1 MVPFRS
7 DGPSVWIRTS
17 AVQCVTA
24 MAIMHEADHRIDY
37 NLVVPLLAVLEE
49 RHVTRAAERCGM
61 SQPALSRALD
71 RARRSLGDDLLVRR
85 GPRYERTPRGERLYA
100 DLRELVPRLDA
111 VLADSRFEPST
122 SRDRFRIV
130 TTDYASLLLVPQ
142 IVTALARRAPRA
154 AIDCAP
160 WDPLAPEAIG
170 NGTYDL
176 GIIGLDGLDGL
187 SSEPL
192 FADTFVCVVAR
203 DHPIADEPMTLE
215 RYAAYP
221 HAVIGIAGGRRQPWI
236 ERPLL
241 SRGFKRRIGFTT
253 TSIASAVLA
262 LPGTEMICTIS
273 RRWCE
278 RFARLADVRVIDAPP
293 SLEPLRYGM
302 VWHARSIDD
311 AAVWF
316 RGQVRDVARDLER
329 GERETTAALR

>member
-17 AVQCVTA
+17 AVQCMTA

-37 NLVVPLLAVLEE
+37 NLVVPLFAVLEE

-192 FADTFVCVVAR
+192 FADTFVCVR
-203 DHPIADEPMTLE
+203 
-215 RYAAYP
+215 R
-221 HAVIGIAGGRRQPWI
+221 GITR
-236 ERPLL
+236 
-241 SRGFKRRIGFTT
+241 SRTNR
-253 TSIASAVLA
+253 
-262 LPGTEMICTIS
+262 
-273 RRWCE
+273 
-278 RFARLADVRVIDAPP
+278 
-293 SLEPLRYGM
+293 
-302 VWHARSIDD
+302 
-311 AAVWF
+311 
-316 RGQVRDVARDLER
+316 
-329 GERETTAALR
+329 